1 MDAAQVSG
9 DDDNEDGV
17 VYGHQD
23 RDNHYDA
30 AISGDGDARILAK
43 DGGGRDPVVAF
54 GPSEAID
61 RGNAINHLRLEVE
74 EGTLSF
80 HVNGQLVFQESDY
93 RFGEGQIGLGCSPF
107 SQPGLHCASRQSAH
121 LGLAG

>member
-1 MDAAQVSG
+1 MDASQLSG

-23 RDNHYDA
+23 QDNHYDA
-30 AISGDGDARILAK
+30 AISGDGDAGFFAK
-43 DGGGRDPVVAF
+43 EGGGRDLVVAF
-54 GPSEAID
+54 EPSEAID
-61 RGNAINHLRLEVE
+61 GGNAANHLRLELE

-93 RFGEGQIGLGCSPF
+93 RFGEGQIGFGCGPF
-107 SQPGLHCASRQSAH
+107 SQPGLNCA
-121 LGLAG
+121 LDNLAIRD